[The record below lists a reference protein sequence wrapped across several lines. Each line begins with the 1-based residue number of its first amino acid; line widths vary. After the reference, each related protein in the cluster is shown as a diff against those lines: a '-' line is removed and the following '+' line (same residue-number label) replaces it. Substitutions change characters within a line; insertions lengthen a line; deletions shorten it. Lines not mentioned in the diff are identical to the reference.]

1 MSFEKTLQEKLGN
14 HNPSEI
20 QELILDTVFKFEKF
34 TEDHKAALE
43 KYTSLIH
50 LSMNGIG
57 LTSLQ
62 NFPLLK
68 ELQIVSNFFF
78 NKKFKFQLELNK
90 NKIKGDDLQ
99 ILSTQ
104 CPNLY
109 KLKIEENEIDSPDKF
124 KCLTNLNLKKIN
136 LIGNPLV
143 DKDKDYSKIFFEMF
157 KNMESVDD
165 KDRDGQEVESTVYG
179 GEDDEDYEEGEDAED
194 DGEVDDDDGEGG
206 EVDDDDDEEEE
217 KEGNKNEAKK
227 GNNKKKKTN

>member
-1 MSFEKTLQEKLGN
+1 MQ
-14 HNPSEI
+14 
-20 QELILDTVFKFEKF
+20 V
-34 TEDHKAALE
+34 
-43 KYTSLIH
+43 
-50 LSMNGIG
+50 
-57 LTSLQ
+57 
-62 NFPLLK
+62 
-68 ELQIVSNFFF
+68 
-78 NKKFKFQLELNK
+78 
-90 NKIKGDDLQ
+90 
-99 ILSTQ
+99 LSTQ

-136 LIGNPLV
+136 LLGNPLV
-143 DKDKDYSKIFFEMF
+143 EKDKDYSKIFFDMF